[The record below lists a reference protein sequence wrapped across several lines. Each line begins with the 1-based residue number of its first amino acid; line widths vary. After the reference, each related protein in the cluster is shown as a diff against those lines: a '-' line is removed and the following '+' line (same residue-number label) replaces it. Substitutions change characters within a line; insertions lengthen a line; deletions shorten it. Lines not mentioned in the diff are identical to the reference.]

1 VCNAEKSSGTN
12 TAHAIKQHRCHV
24 EPASQTCHVGHG
36 SHDAAERIGILIME
50 ALLKHLIDMTCQR
63 DHTLLDSSVVSALHE
78 LVGATQVRV
87 HDLFRFRDA
96 LYLRPRVWITAGKV
110 VSAEETL
117 NADNAGEAL
126 AGYPALVDGIRQRQD
141 CVEDSGSNGECIL
154 WLPVWLNDK
163 VSTCV
168 ELVNPTPYTNDA
180 RRVIEGILCV
190 YRNYQNILDYSE
202 RDSLTGLLN
211 RKTFDEKFSRLLT
224 CSALEGSPQDKE
236 ERRNQASA
244 SGQWLA
250 VVDIDHFKRVNDQFG
265 HLYGDEVLILVA
277 NLLRSSFR
285 SQDRVFRFGGEEFVV
300 LLRSATLEDAH
311 RIFERFRANVERH
324 AFPQVGTVTVS
335 VGFAGISSESP
346 VVILGHADQAL
357 YYAKSSGRN
366 RVCHYDELVRSGQL
380 HSEVSNDT
388 VEFF

>member
-1 VCNAEKSSGTN
+1 
-12 TAHAIKQHRCHV
+12 
-24 EPASQTCHVGHG
+24 
-36 SHDAAERIGILIME
+36 ME
-50 ALLKHLIDMTCQR
+50 ALLKHLVDITCQR

-78 LVGATQVRV
+78 LVGARQVRV
-87 HDLFRFRDA
+87 HELFSFRDELFA
-96 LYLRPRVWITAGKV
+96 RPRVWIKDGKV
-110 VSAEETL
+110 VSVEETL
-117 NADNAGEAL
+117 ETENTGEAISN
-126 AGYPALVDGIRQRQD
+126 YPALVDSIRLRKT
-141 CVEDSGSNGECIL
+141 VTEEILPNGDRIL

-163 VSTCV
+163 VSTCLEV
-168 ELVNPTPYTNDA
+168 TNPTPYSSDTLHMM
-180 RRVIEGILCV
+180 EGILSV

-211 RKTFDEKFSRLLT
+211 RKTFDEKFSRLLNT
-224 CSALEGSPQDKE
+224 CLPDGTPQDQQ
-236 ERRNQASA
+236 ERRHHPTVGISH
-244 SGQWLA
+244 WLA

-300 LLRSATLEDAH
+300 LLRSTTLDDA
-311 RIFERFRANVERH
+311 RKIFERFRTNVEQH
-324 AFPQVGTVTVS
+324 EFPQVGAVTVS
-335 VGFAGISSESP
+335 LGFVSISSESP

-357 YYAKSSGRN
+357 YYAKANGRN
-366 RVCHYDELVRSGQL
+366 RVCYYDELVKSGEL